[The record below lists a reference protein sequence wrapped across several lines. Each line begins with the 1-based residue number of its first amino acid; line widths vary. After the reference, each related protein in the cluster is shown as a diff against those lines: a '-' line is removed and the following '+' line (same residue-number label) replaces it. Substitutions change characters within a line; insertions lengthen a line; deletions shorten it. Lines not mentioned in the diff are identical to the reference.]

1 VDARVIGRLRRRRVE
16 LSVEDALARQISRL
30 LDFLTVER
38 GLSKNTLEA
47 YRRDLMRYAAYLR
60 ASGIT
65 DGTRAEEN
73 TIAGFVGD
81 LSGTEFAEG
90 KRYMAS
96 SVARALAAVRTFHMF
111 LLREGDTDVN
121 PAQGVS
127 RPKVPRNLPRPLALA
142 EVESM
147 LAAPG
152 EGDVVGLRD
161 RAILETLYGAGVRI
175 SELVGL
181 DVDDVDLEEG
191 SVRVFGKGSK
201 ERLVPLGRFA
211 VQALHGYLTRARPSM
226 ARTGSGA
233 AMFLNQ
239 RGGRLTRQG
248 AAKILSQAARRA
260 GVKKRVTPHTLR
272 HSFATHLLEGGA
284 DVRVVQELLGH
295 ATLTTTQIYT
305 LVTGDRLR
313 EEYFSA
319 HPRARFAGVMQNRG
333 KHAEDPEAEEAPS
346 ARRRGA

>member
-1 VDARVIGRLRRRRVE
+1 M
-16 LSVEDALARQISRL
+16 EDSLAGQIARL

-47 YRRDLMRYAAYLR
+47 YRRDLRRYAAYLR
-60 ASGIT
+60 RREIA
-65 DGTRAEEN
+65 DGVLADEN
-73 TIAGFVGD
+73 AIAGFVGH
-81 LSGTEFAEG
+81 LSATEFAEG
-90 KRYMAS
+90 QRYQAS
-96 SVARALAAVRTFHMF
+96 SVARALAAVRTFHAF
-111 LLREGDTDVN
+111 LLREGDTDVD
-121 PAQGVS
+121 PSRAVS
-127 RPKVPRNLPRPLALA
+127 RPKVPRNLPRPLAVS

-147 LAAPG
+147 LTTPP

-161 RAILETLYGAGVRI
+161 RAILEALYGAGLRI

-191 SVRVFGKGSK
+191 SIRVFGKGSK

-211 VQALHGYLTRARPSM
+211 VGAFEGYLTRARPAL

-248 AAKILSQAARRA
+248 AAKILGRAARNA
-260 GVKKRVTPHTLR
+260 GIKKRVTPHTLR

-319 HPRARFAGVMQNRG
+319 HPRARR
-333 KHAEDPEAEEAPS
+333 K
-346 ARRRGA
+346 GA